1 MYLIFHMICDVWKLY
16 SFNWECLGKKKWC
29 DEHYFFLKGASLR

>member
-16 SFNWECLGKKKWC
+16 SFNWECLGKKEMEIFERIFIKMTDC
-29 DEHYFFLKGASLR
+29 F